1 MKFAD
6 ARETRLEHFGIGLRG
21 DRRDILGCQAVEE
34 TVHDLAPAPE
44 IVIGPAAAFGQSRH
58 AALEAMAVDVAKAW
72 QRDAVALVPGFRH
85 GSGLDRGDPAVG
97 DAQPH
102 VLFPAITD
110 PRAFEPERRS
120 EERSVG
126 KECVST
132 CRSRWSPYH

>member
-1 MKFAD
+1 M
-6 ARETRLEHFGIGLRG
+6 RIGTCSS
-21 DRRDILGCQAVEE
+21 DVCSS
-34 TVHDLAPAPE
+34 DL
-44 IVIGPAAAFGQSRH
+44 AAFGQSRH

-110 PRAFEPERRS
+110 PRAFEPERSHHHSSILCLDIMAHRGRS
-120 EERSVG
+120 EEHTSELQSLMR
-126 KECVST
+126 
-132 CRSRWSPYH
+132 

>member
-34 TVHDLAPAPE
+34 TVHDLAPAPA
-44 IVIGPAAAFGQSRH
+44 IVIGPAAAFGQSRPV
-58 AALEAMAVDVAKAW
+58 ALAAMAVDVAKAW

-97 DAQPH
+97 AAQTH
-102 VLFPAITD
+102 VLFPAPTD
-110 PRAFEPERRS
+110 RKS
-120 EERSVG
+120 
-126 KECVST
+126 
-132 CRSRWSPYH
+132 